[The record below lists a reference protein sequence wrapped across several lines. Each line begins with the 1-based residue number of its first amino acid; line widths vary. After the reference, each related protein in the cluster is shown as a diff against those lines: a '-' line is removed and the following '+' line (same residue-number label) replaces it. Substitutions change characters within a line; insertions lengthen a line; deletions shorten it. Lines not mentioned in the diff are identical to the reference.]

1 MRLRASLWAPWI
13 LAALISSCSC
23 SKQGQSSP
31 PAANTLSVP
40 AASTPTAVAA
50 VAPQIDTLLRT
61 AWEKQGITP
70 SAPADDATFLRR
82 LTLDLWGV
90 LPTPADL
97 NSFAKDSAP
106 DKRARQIDRMLED
119 PRFAERFAIV
129 WTNVLLSEAK
139 PRDGVDRASFRSWLK
154 QRLVE
159 RAPWD
164 AITREIISGSGTN
177 SPGGRIQERAI
188 AAHAPVAEPY
198 AAEVHGHVNYLLQ
211 FKNGV
216 ENLTGKTSRAFLG
229 IQIQCA
235 QCHDHKTEAWT
246 MDQFRGLAATFIQT
260 RGVPVEKREQ
270 GEMRVL
276 EVKDTP
282 RAKLGPKATEGMRAI
297 VDVPPKALDGTSLAG
312 EKGQSRRKALADWM
326 TAKNNPTFAKAFVNR
341 TWAQLL
347 GTGFVE
353 PVDDFR
359 PGNKPVLP
367 ELLDDLSQGFVAANY
382 DIRGLYRKICLSEAY
397 QRGAG
402 PAAPLWSTFAM
413 RPLPAVV
420 MFDMIVH
427 AGGLLPIIEDVLGER
442 AELARARTREQFV
455 LMLDVDE
462 DAGTH
467 DFEGGIPHAL
477 LLANGVVSRVASR
490 AVDGGALLDI
500 VRGPDSDDAKIDAL
514 YLRTLSRHPTPEEI
528 ANWKRFLDDA
538 PAKAD
543 ADSAVPQRK
552 GDPLARI
559 DTRLRSKARTPRER
573 AYEDLFWALLNSSE
587 MAFQH

>member
-1 MRLRASLWAPWI
+1 MRLRASLWPPLI
-13 LAALISSCSC
+13 LAALVSSCSC
-23 SKQGQSSP
+23 SKPGQSSAP
-31 PAANTLSVP
+31 ATSAANTPLAPVV
-40 AASTPTAVAA
+40 TT
-50 VAPQIDTLLRT
+50 PQIDPLLRS
-61 AWEKQGITP
+61 AWEKQGLTP

-82 LTLDLWGV
+82 LTLDLWGM
-90 LPTPADL
+90 LPTPAELD
-97 NSFAKDSAP
+97 SFAKETAA
-106 DKRARQIDRMLED
+106 DKRGRQIDKMLD
-119 PRFAERFAIV
+119 DARFAERFAMV
-129 WTNVLLSEAK
+129 WTDVLLSEAK
-139 PRDGVDRASFRSWLK
+139 PKDGVDRAAFRSWFK
-154 QRLVE
+154 QRMVE

-164 AITREIISGSGTN
+164 AITREIIGGSGTN
-177 SPGGRIQERAI
+177 SPGGSIQERAI
-188 AAHAPVAEPY
+188 ASHAPVAEPFDT
-198 AAEVHGHVNYLLQ
+198 EVHGHVNYLLQ

-246 MDQFRGLAATFIQT
+246 MGQFRGLAAAFIQT
-260 RGVPVEKREQ
+260 RGIPVEKREK

-276 EVKDTP
+276 QVKDAP
-282 RAKLGPKATEGMRAI
+282 RAKLGRKATDGMRAI
-297 VDVPPKALDGTSLAG
+297 ADVAPRALDGTSLAE
-312 EKGQSRRKALADWM
+312 EKGRSRRKALADWM

-347 GTGFVE
+347 GSGFVE

-359 PGNKPVLP
+359 PGNKPILP
-367 ELLDDLSQGFVAANY
+367 ELLEALSNAFVAANY
-382 DIRGLYRKICLSEAY
+382 DIRGLYRAVCLSEAY
-397 QRGAG
+397 QRSAG
-402 PAAPLWSTFAM
+402 PEAPLWSSFAM

-420 MFDMIVH
+420 MFDNIVH
-427 AGGLLPIIEDVLGER
+427 AGGLLPIVEEVLGER
-442 AELARARTREQFV
+442 AELARAKTRQQFV

-490 AVDGGALLDI
+490 AVEGGALLDI
-500 VRGPDSDDAKIDAL
+500 LRAPGGDEAKIDTL

-528 ANWKRFLDDA
+528 ANWKRFLDNA
-538 PAKAD
+538 PDKAG
-543 ADSAVPQRK
+543 ADSSVPPRK
-552 GDPLARI
+552 GDPLARL
-559 DTRLRSKARTPRER
+559 DKRLRSKARTPRER